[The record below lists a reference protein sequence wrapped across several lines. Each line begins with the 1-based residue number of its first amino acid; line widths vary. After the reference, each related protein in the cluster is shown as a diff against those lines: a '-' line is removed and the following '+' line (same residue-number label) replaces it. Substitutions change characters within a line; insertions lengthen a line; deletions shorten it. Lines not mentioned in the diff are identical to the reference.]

1 MNKTIFLIL
10 VILSNFSFAQEYET
24 IDTVKFTCSYLYTF
38 QQNSKNIHSVKSQD
52 MILQIGNHHSKF
64 ISANNLYSDSII
76 RIYSNEPPSQVM
88 FDKMWPLIQG
98 SRSHSYCKYRLYKNY
113 LEKGTLTLT
122 GYINKKHIKTTETT
136 PLNWKIEAETD
147 TTIMG
152 YKCIKATTQYAG
164 RDYIAWFTMDIPISD
179 GPYKFQGLPGLI
191 VSINDVHNQHKFELT
206 GFTKS
211 TYANPII
218 FIRNKFVEITPE
230 EHVKALYYH
239 FAQLFNR
246 IQSEDGVILN
256 SDETK
261 ARALNNLKTRNN
273 YIEKY

>member
-1 MNKTIFLIL
+1 MKKSIFLL
-10 VILSNFSFAQEYET
+10 LLLMSNLLYAQEFET
-24 IDTVKFTCSYLYTF
+24 IDTVKFNCHYLYTF
-38 QQNSKNIHSVKSQD
+38 QQNSTGKNSVKAHD
-52 MILQIGNHHSKF
+52 MILQIGSRYSKF
-64 ISANNLYSDSII
+64 IGVNKLYSDSII
-76 RIYSNEPPSQVM
+76 RIYSNEPPSQAI

-98 SRSHSYCKYRLYKNY
+98 SRSHSYCRYRLYKNY
-113 LEKGTLTLT
+113 PEKGVLTLT
-122 GYINKKHIKTTETT
+122 EYINKKHIKTTETT
-136 PLNWKIEAETD
+136 PLNWNIEAGLD

-152 YKCIKATTQYAG
+152 YKCTKATTQYAG
-164 RDYIAWFTMDIPISD
+164 RDYIAWFTMDIPISN

-191 VSINDVHNQHKFELT
+191 VEIHDTQNQHNFELT

-211 TYANPII
+211 TYVNPIV

-239 FAQLFNR
+239 FAQLFNK
-246 IQSEDGVILN
+246 IQHEDGVILN

>member
-1 MNKTIFLIL
+1 MNKTIFFIL
-10 VILSNFSFAQEYET
+10 VILSNFSYAQEFET
-24 IDTVKFTCSYLYTF
+24 IDTAKFTCSYLYTF
-38 QQNSKNIHSVKSQD
+38 QQNSTGKYSVKTHD
-52 MILQIGNHHSKF
+52 MILQIGSRYSKF
-64 ISANNLYSDSII
+64 ISANKLYNDSII
-76 RIYSNEPPSQVM
+76 RMYSNQPPTQAI

-98 SRSHSYCKYRLYKNY
+98 SPTHSYCRYRLYKNY
-113 LEKGTLTLT
+113 PEKGVLTLT
-122 GYINKKHIKTTETT
+122 EYINKQHIKTIETT
-136 PLNWKIEAETD
+136 PLNWKIEANSD
-147 TTIMG
+147 TSIVG
-152 YKCIKATTQYAG
+152 YKCTKATTQYAG
-164 RDYIAWFTMDIPISD
+164 RDYIAWFTMDIPIND

-191 VSINDVHNQHKFELT
+191 IKIYDTQNQHNFELT

-211 TYANPII
+211 TYVNPII

-239 FAQLFNR
+239 FAQLFNK
-246 IQSEDGVILN
+246 IQHEDGVILN